1 MNENK
6 EKNRL
11 TGNLVLKLI
20 ALVMGF
26 LIWLMVTNS
35 DDPTR
40 SLILSN
46 VPITIVNEDSIADIG
61 KVVEPEGSS
70 TVTLKVTE
78 RRSVLNRLAR
88 NGSDF
93 YVEADLENINEMNTV
108 PLTVNCTNPN
118 VTWDEISIN
127 PSALKVKLEDK
138 MEQAFVAAVTT
149 TGTPAQG
156 HAVGSTEILDGKTIL
171 IAGPE
176 SLITIINQVSA
187 PIDVSGMSK
196 DGTLASTLRVS
207 DRNGNDLTDAQL
219 SLLEFKDSNG
229 NVLSERRVSV
239 LARLWDLKPDI
250 RLQVLTEGK
259 VAEGYRV
266 GAVTTVPQTISLVG
280 EADALEALGDKLEV
294 VDKVN
299 VDGASETVTQE
310 IDLTNTLAAYE
321 NVRLP
326 VDTDPIITAQ
336 VDVKMRGSLS
346 MTYPLSSIKI
356 VNKPDNMKLVFTPAD
371 EISFTVYSS
380 GEETGTLSRDDI
392 SASIDL
398 SACSEEGNYEIPV
411 DIVLP
416 EEFELSDEV
425 KVTVSAVPAGDQET
439 GSRSEVSR
447 ETEPETETETQ
458 AQTEVKE
465 ETKGGDLFSDVLGL
479 GTQDEGD
486 EITKK

>member
-149 TGTPAQG
+149 VLDAISKIRDTSTAHERVCVVEVMGRHCGDIALYAGLTGGAE
-156 HAVGSTEILDGKTIL
+156 AVVLPEVKPDVKEICRHLITSANSGKMQSIIVIAEGAEISSDELVRTINKITGRDVKRVVLSYLQRGGSPTMSDRMLASLCAAKAINLIEEESESKAIGILDGKI
-171 IAGPE
+171 IAF
-176 SLITIINQVSA
+176 
-187 PIDVSGMSK
+187 D
-196 DGTLASTLRVS
+196 LAEALEQKR
-207 DRNGNDLTDAQL
+207 
-219 SLLEFKDSNG
+219 EFK
-229 NVLSERRVSV
+229 
-239 LARLWDLKPDI
+239 
-250 RLQVLTEGK
+250 T
-259 VAEGYRV
+259 
-266 GAVTTVPQTISLVG
+266 
-280 EADALEALGDKLEV
+280 
-294 VDKVN
+294 
-299 VDGASETVTQE
+299 
-310 IDLTNTLAAYE
+310 
-321 NVRLP
+321 
-326 VDTDPIITAQ
+326 
-336 VDVKMRGSLS
+336 
-346 MTYPLSSIKI
+346 SIYNLI
-356 VNKPDNMKLVFTPAD
+356 
-371 EISFTVYSS
+371 
-380 GEETGTLSRDDI
+380 G
-392 SASIDL
+392 
-398 SACSEEGNYEIPV
+398 
-411 DIVLP
+411 
-416 EEFELSDEV
+416 
-425 KVTVSAVPAGDQET
+425 
-439 GSRSEVSR
+439 
-447 ETEPETETETQ
+447 
-458 AQTEVKE
+458 
-465 ETKGGDLFSDVLGL
+465 VLG
-479 GTQDEGD
+479 
-486 EITKK
+486 K